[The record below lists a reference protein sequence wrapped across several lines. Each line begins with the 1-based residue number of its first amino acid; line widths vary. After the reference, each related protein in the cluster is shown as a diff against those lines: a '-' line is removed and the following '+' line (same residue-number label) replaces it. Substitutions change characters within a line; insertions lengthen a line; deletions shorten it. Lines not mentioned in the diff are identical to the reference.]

1 MHHTSNVSC
10 IGSIPIGE
18 TKNQQ
23 VVYRL
28 VYIVFLSLAIS
39 GALYVSRVGLLSMP
53 IKKEKKK
60 NEKKKEPKKK
70 RKKKKRKKI
79 PEGYP
84 TFGWMY

>member
-1 MHHTSNVSC
+1 
-10 IGSIPIGE
+10 
-18 TKNQQ
+18 
-23 VVYRL
+23 VYRL